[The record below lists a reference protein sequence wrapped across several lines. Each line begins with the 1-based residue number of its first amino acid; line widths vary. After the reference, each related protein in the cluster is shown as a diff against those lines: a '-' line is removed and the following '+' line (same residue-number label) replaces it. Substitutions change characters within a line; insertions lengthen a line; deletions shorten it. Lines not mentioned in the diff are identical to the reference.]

1 MALDIEQTASLLA
14 DLRTDNTPL
23 EKLPIGC
30 RPYTTEQGYEVESVL
45 RTRLEDRGLGAH
57 AGYKIGCTT
66 AVMQEFLNIE
76 HPCAGSIMANTIHYN
91 TADLKLKDFQKVG
104 VECEIAVRMADDVII
119 EPGVRP
125 TADRI
130 ARSVGACMAAIEVVE
145 NRHVDYMATKTPTL
159 IADGFFGAGCV
170 LGEENPHWAEIDLE
184 YAAGRMFVHDT
195 EIGDTEIGRGIGSA
209 ILGHPINALTWL
221 VSHLSQ
227 TGQILKA
234 GEVVLLGSITETH
247 WVEQPETIVVEIEN
261 LGRAE
266 VTFS

>member
-1 MALDIEQTASLLA
+1 MALDIEQTANLLA
-14 DLRTDNTPL
+14 DARTDRTPL

-30 RPYTTEQGYEVESVL
+30 RPYTTEQGYAVESVL
-45 RTRLEDRGLGAH
+45 RKRLEERGLGAH

-66 AVMQEFLNIE
+66 GVMQEFLSIE
-76 HPCAGSIMANTIHYN
+76 HPCTAGIMANTIHHN
-91 TADLKLKDFQKVG
+91 TADLKLSDFQRVG
-104 VECEIAVRMADDVII
+104 VECEIAVRMAEDVIV
-119 EPGVRP
+119 EPNVRP

-130 ARSVGACMAAIEVVE
+130 AHSVGACMAAIEIVD
-145 NRHVDYMATKTPTL
+145 NRHVDYKAAKTPTL

-170 LGEENPHWAEIDLE
+170 LGEENPHWAEMDLE
-184 YAAGRMFVHDT
+184 YAAGQMIVN
-195 EIGDTEIGRGIGSA
+195 GTEIGRGIGSA

-227 TGQILKA
+227 TGQVLKA
-234 GEVVLLGSITETH
+234 GEVVLLGSIIETH
-247 WVEQPETIVVEIEN
+247 WVEQPETIVVEIEG